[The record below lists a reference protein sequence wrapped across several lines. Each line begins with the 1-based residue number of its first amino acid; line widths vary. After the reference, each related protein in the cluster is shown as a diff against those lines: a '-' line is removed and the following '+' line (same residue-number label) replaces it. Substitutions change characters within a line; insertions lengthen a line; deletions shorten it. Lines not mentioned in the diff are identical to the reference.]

1 MFGLIL
7 IMMVAIAIIV
17 VAIHNI
23 KKLSKADELT
33 PMEEESLEDL
43 EALVSTNEAQRL
55 MGWTTEEFYRQRK
68 EMYLRELDAKEKRNG
83 R

>member
-1 MFGLIL
+1 MLELIL
-7 IMMVAIAIIV
+7 IMVVAIAIIV

-23 KKLSKADELT
+23 KSLAKGDKLT
-33 PMEEESLEDL
+33 PTEEESLEDL

-55 MGWTTEEFYRQRK
+55 MGWTTEEFYQQRK
-68 EMYLRELDAKEKRNG
+68 EMYLRELDAKEKRQ